1 MSKMRLKIN
10 NIGPI
15 HEADINLGKL
25 NIVGGRNGSGKST
38 SSKLL
43 YSFLLA
49 ASPESD
55 EIYENIIK
63 GNIHS
68 TGMFLSKGICA
79 EIGQKSI
86 NSEKDG
92 GHFELT
98 EEEKKK
104 INKIGD
110 KIEKDFKIDTQTIS
124 NLLQL
129 WYDMVDS
136 LDINCKDFYYNHLDR
151 LYDKA
156 RTDFGKK
163 KFLSVVLSNFHSE
176 FDYPSFDDTYG
187 IGTACFSGKLEDGEE
202 YKWTLYV
209 GEDKSDE
216 MESEINMDSVFS
228 GNVHYLD
235 SVSTLEILD
244 IGAYVNLPRHFQ
256 SLREKFDV
264 EKTEE
269 VFNPE
274 FDFKLNK
281 YKDELNNILN
291 GKFRYGSENDI
302 NKDKVIF
309 TNDEG
314 FIFERNNIKLPLK
327 NTSSGSKQIG
337 SIKLLLDNLVGEDDF
352 LIIDEPEVNL
362 HPEWQVELAELLVS
376 LIKDLDIAIYINS
389 HSPHFIEA
397 LEVFSVKYGIKD
409 ETHFFMT
416 IENEDS
422 SKFDFKELNY
432 SNIGELYRNL
442 GNAYDKI
449 NIVRMENEMKGL

>member
-1 MSKMRLKIN
+1 MSNMRLKIN

-15 HEADINLGKL
+15 NEADINLGKL
-25 NIVGGRNGSGKST
+25 NIVGGVNGSGKST

-55 EIYENIIK
+55 EIYDNIIK
-63 GNIHS
+63 GDVHS
-68 TGMFLSKGICA
+68 TGYFLSSGICVQND
-79 EIGQKSI
+79 QKHIS
-86 NSEKDG
+86 SAKDG

-98 EEEKKK
+98 EEEKEKL
-104 INKIGD
+104 NAIGD
-110 KIEKDFKIDTQTIS
+110 KIEEDFKRDCQTIR

-136 LDINCKDFYYNHLDR
+136 LDINCKDFYYNHLNK
-151 LYDKA
+151 LYNKA
-156 RTDFGKK
+156 HSDFKR
-163 KFLSVVLSNFHSE
+163 KFLNVVLSNFSSE
-176 FDYPSFDDTYG
+176 FDYPPFDDTYG
-187 IGTACFSGKLEDGEE
+187 IGTACFSGKNEDGEE

-235 SVSTLEILD
+235 SVSTLEIID
-244 IGAYVNLPRHFQ
+244 IGAYINLPRHFQ
-256 SLREKFDV
+256 SLREKFGV

-269 VFNPE
+269 DFNQE

-291 GKFRYGSENDI
+291 GKFRYGSDNDV
-302 NKDKVIF
+302 NEDKVIF
-309 TNDEG
+309 TNEEG

-327 NTSSGSKQIG
+327 NISSGSKQIG
-337 SIKLLLDNLVGEDDF
+337 SIRLILDKIVGENDF

-362 HPEWQVELAELLVS
+362 HPEWQIELAEFIVKLVKE
-376 LIKDLDIAIYINS
+376 LNINVYINS
-389 HSPHFIEA
+389 HGPQFIEA
-397 LEVFSVKYGIKD
+397 LEVFSVKYGIDD
-409 ETHFFMT
+409 ETHFYMT
-416 IENEDS
+416 VKNEEND
-422 SKFDFKELNY
+422 KFDFKEIYY
-432 SNIGELYRNL
+432 SNISEFYQMLAKPYEIINEVRLENNL
-442 GNAYDKI
+442 KD
-449 NIVRMENEMKGL
+449 L